1 MQRFSLV
8 SSPSSSCGLVQGSL
22 FAAEP
27 LTLIPGAEEGVRY
40 WPPRLSAEQ
49 QQAWFRQLLEAVPW
63 QQERRQMYERM
74 LDVPRLH
81 ASLPVAEACA
91 IPAVLGALQLAQE
104 LVPAPFTHV
113 GFNLYRN
120 GQDSVAMHNDRLHN
134 LAPGQPIVLVSLGHA
149 RDMLLRAKDGS
160 HRPLRVCLEPGSV
173 LAMSHASQITHE
185 HGIPKTRDS
194 VGPRISCAFRV
205 RRQG

>member
-1 MQRFSLV
+1 MQRFSLA

-22 FAAEP
+22 FAPEP
-27 LTLIPGAEEGVRY
+27 LTLIPGAQEGVRY
-40 WPPRLSAEQ
+40 WPPCLSAEQ
-49 QQAWFRQLLEAVPW
+49 QHAWFRQLLDAVPW
-63 QQERRQMYERM
+63 QHERRQMYERM

-91 IPAVLGALQLAQE
+91 IPAVQGALQLAQE

-160 HRPLRVCLEPGSV
+160 HRPLRVSLEPGSV
-173 LAMSHASQITHE
+173 LAMSHASQVTHE

-205 RRQG
+205 RRLG